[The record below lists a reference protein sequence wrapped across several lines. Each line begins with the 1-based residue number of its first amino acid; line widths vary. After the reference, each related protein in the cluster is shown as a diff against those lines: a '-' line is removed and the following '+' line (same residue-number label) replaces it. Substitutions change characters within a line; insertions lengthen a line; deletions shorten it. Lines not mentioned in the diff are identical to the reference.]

1 MQYGDR
7 SVQGMSFSPSRACLY
22 RVPEHWVIHGRTTKT
37 KGSGITSTPPEE
49 KARAARARVI
59 GRYWT
64 AIGYLWLRT
73 RKSKVA
79 LSNNRVINFRQGF
92 LTLTIPGVATAD
104 HKAIKRKVLDP
115 FFTYARNVLG
125 LRDYVWTAEIQPSTG
140 EIHFHCLI
148 NQFLDK
154 GKIRRAWNDAC
165 ERSGVITMSKGNK
178 PSTEIE
184 AVKSY
189 NGSKAYA
196 AKYLGKALKSG
207 EIVGRLW
214 SGSHSVTG
222 FGSITTN
229 EAEDTAT
236 MEKISAELK
245 ENGHQWISFDRD
257 VHMTRIETI
266 RVTRKR
272 YPTLHRLLNLQIRT
286 YDEARAQAVRGSQ
299 GMDDHRGDAPRGG
312 MAQNPTASHHAGGV
326 PIPWRGDRVT
336 SKPGIMLQA
345 EGVGAEQGSVGDQST
360 HVPRGKPWRLR
371 SSAGRWTTS
380 GERAGSTSV
389 QQSVEEDNSV
399 PF

>member
-1 MQYGDR
+1 M
-7 SVQGMSFSPSRACLY
+7 
-22 RVPEHWVIHGRTTKT
+22 
-37 KGSGITSTPPEE
+37 
-49 KARAARARVI
+49 
-59 GRYWT
+59 
-64 AIGYLWLRT
+64 
-73 RKSKVA
+73 
-79 LSNNRVINFRQGF
+79 
-92 LTLTIPGVATAD
+92 
-104 HKAIKRKVLDP
+104 
-115 FFTYARNVLG
+115 
-125 LRDYVWTAEIQPSTG
+125 
-140 EIHFHCLI
+140 
-148 NQFLDK
+148 
-154 GKIRRAWNDAC
+154 
-165 ERSGVITMSKGNK
+165 
-178 PSTEIE
+178 
-184 AVKSY
+184 KSY

-207 EIVGRLW
+207 ETVGRLW

-336 SKPGIMLQA
+336 SKPGIVLQA
-345 EGVGAEQGSVGDQST
+345 EGVGAEQGAIGVQST

-371 SSAGRWTTS
+371 SSAGRWTGS
-380 GERAGSTSV
+380 GERAGSTGV
-389 QQSVEEDNSV
+389 QRSVEEDNSV

>member
-1 MQYGDR
+1 M
-7 SVQGMSFSPSRACLY
+7 
-22 RVPEHWVIHGRTTKT
+22 IHGRTTKA
-37 KGSGITSTPPEE
+37 KGSRITSTPPEE

-73 RKSKVA
+73 RKSKVE
-79 LSNNRVINFRQGF
+79 LSNTRVINFRQGF

-115 FFTYARNVLG
+115 FFTYSRNVLG

-165 ERSGVITMSKGNK
+165 ERSGLITMSKGNK

-236 MEKISAELK
+236 MEKISAELQA
-245 ENGHQWISFDRD
+245 NSHQWISFDRD

-266 RVTRKR
+266 RVTRRR
-272 YPTLHRLLNLQIRT
+272 YPTLHRLLNLQIHT
-286 YDEARAQAVRGSQ
+286 YDQARAEAIRGS
-299 GMDDHRGDAPRGG
+299 DSLDNNRRAAPARG
-312 MAQNPTASHHAGGV
+312 MAENPTASHQAAGV
-326 PIPWRGDRVT
+326 AIPRGRDRAIAE
-336 SKPGIMLQA
+336 PGIMLQA
-345 EGVGAEQGSVGDQST
+345 EGMGTEQGSVRDQST
-360 HVPRGKPWRLR
+360 HIPGAKPWRLR
-371 SSAGRWTTS
+371 SSAGRWS
-380 GERAGSTSV
+380 GGGERIGSAGISR
-389 QQSVEEDNSV
+389 SVEEDNSV